1 MAENGEPGK
10 NETAPPPKS
19 TDSVSSSKG
28 CICINSNP
36 SGADILLNCKTTGK
50 QTPATLTDLDPGSY
64 TIGVTM
70 EGCPTVSKDV
80 TVKAGSPTTV
90 CLTIMTAKNEKCIK
104 IIVAWTFTIFILAVV
119 IAILNRFTLLPVTDN
134 LTKLI
139 IYCACA
145 GAIGGTTFSIYEVV
159 SHLGTGDF
167 DVAYFWWY
175 IARPFIGLVYGTMIL
190 LFVAGGLMTLSGISA
205 PMSPGLFDQKSVMF
219 YIALSFLAGYAE
231 EPVSLELKDL
241 AEAIFKKPDR
251 PDSQNG
257 HN

>member
-1 MAENGEPGK
+1 MVGNGEEGK
-10 NETAPPPKS
+10 NEAAPPLKS
-19 TDSVSSSKG
+19 ADPVSSSKG
-28 CICINSNP
+28 CIRVNSNP
-36 SGADILLNCKTTGK
+36 PGADILLNGKTTGK
-50 QTPATLTDLDPGSY
+50 QTPATLDDLDPGSY

-70 EGCPTVSKDV
+70 EGCPAVSRDV
-80 TVKAGSPTTV
+80 KVTTGSTTTV
-90 CLTIMTAKNEKCIK
+90 NFTLMTAKNEGRIK
-104 IIVAWTFTIFILAVV
+104 IIVTWTFAIFVLAVV
-119 IAILNRFTLLPVTDN
+119 IAILNRFALLPVTDN

-159 SHLGTGDF
+159 SHLGIGDF

-190 LFVAGGLMTLSGISA
+190 LFVAGGLMTLSGVSA
-205 PMSPGLFDQKSVMF
+205 PLSPGLFDQKSVMF